1 MITKVVVQPAQRN
14 VKIVLAG
21 AQGADGPEGGT
32 VLGKNTYRN
41 GTTGNFYLK
50 HATSGL
56 YHRLTLDDV
65 DGVATLSVNQ
75 TGTSSPT

>member
-21 AQGADGPEGGT
+21 AQGANGPEGGST
-32 VLGKNTYRN
+32 LGGDSYRN
-41 GTTGNFYLK
+41 ETTGNLYMK

-56 YHRLTLDDV
+56 YHRLTLEDV
-65 DGVATLSVNQ
+65 DGVATLIPSQ

>member
-21 AQGADGPEGGT
+21 AQGATGPEGGT
-32 VLGKNTYRN
+32 TLGGDSYRN

-56 YHRLTLDDV
+56 YHRMQLIDV